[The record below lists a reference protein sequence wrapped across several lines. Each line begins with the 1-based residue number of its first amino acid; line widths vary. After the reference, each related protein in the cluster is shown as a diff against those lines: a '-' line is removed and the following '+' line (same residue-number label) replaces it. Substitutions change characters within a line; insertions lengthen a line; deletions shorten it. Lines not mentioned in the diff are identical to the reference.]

1 MTDEKIGRVR
11 AAAAELEAA
20 INDACEANDP
30 VRVAVDL
37 DRHDVTRIEDVK
49 RRWLYEV
56 RVSIGGEMVT
66 VYL

>member
-1 MTDEKIGRVR
+1 MNDEKIKRVR

-20 INDACEANDP
+20 INAAVSAEDL

-37 DRHDVTRIEDVK
+37 DRHDVTRIEDAK

-66 VYL
+66 VYP